1 MFQKKIYFGIIREN
15 DGEENDLS
23 HENYGHISIYV
34 EIIEEQINNLN
45 AFDIYEILKGKD
57 ICLIESKSY
66 FEAYVHVLKCLQDT
80 DSNRLKHFQKMIIKV
95 DKSYNQIP
103 DLWFS
108 EKMQLK
114 IAKFAKD
121 NNLDEMQS
129 KAFKTAFSYNISLI

>member
-1 MFQKKIYFGIIREN
+1 
-15 DGEENDLS
+15 
-23 HENYGHISIYV
+23 
-34 EIIEEQINNLN
+34 
-45 AFDIYEILKGKD
+45 
-57 ICLIESKSY
+57 
-66 FEAYVHVLKCLQDT
+66 
-80 DSNRLKHFQKMIIKV
+80 MIIKV